1 MNTVPK
7 DQYEGGMKMARIEKL
22 EPLKKLPKLKNVA
35 AYARVS
41 SPKDAMKHSL
51 AAQVSYYSGMIQS
64 HPGWRY
70 AGVFTDEGV
79 TGTKETRDGFQR
91 LLEECRA
98 GRIDMIITKSISRFA
113 RNTVTLLSTVREL
126 KGMGVDVFFEEQNI
140 HSASNDGEL
149 MLTILA
155 SFAQAESESVS
166 ENMKW
171 KVRKNFEE
179 GKPWGAKL
187 YGYRVEDGTFIVD
200 PDEAEIV
207 RRVYAEYLSGKGTEA
222 IVNGLNSDG
231 ILTRRG
237 GKWYPYVIWQMLRN
251 STYTGSLLLQKTYWE
266 DPLTKR
272 KRKNDGVLPQYFV
285 EDSHEAIIDADT
297 FEAVQREIKRRERA
311 YKHEKRSDKGY
322 PFTGL
327 IVCSHC
333 GRPYRRK
340 TTAKGFSWIC
350 PTYNSEGRAAC
361 PSKMIPEDTL
371 TALTADIDLSAVE
384 RMTAEDGNVIRV
396 RFKDGTERLL
406 RWKDRSRAESWTEE
420 MRQAAREAARK
431 GGRKNGER

>member
-1 MNTVPK
+1 
-7 DQYEGGMKMARIEKL
+7 MARIEKL

-70 AGVFTDEGV
+70 AGVFTDEGF
-79 TGTKETRDGFQR
+79 TGTRETRDGFQR

-98 GRIDMIITKSISRFA
+98 GRIDMVVTKSISRFA

-171 KVRKNFEE
+171 KVRKCFSE
-179 GKPWGAKL
+179 GKPWNVIV
-187 YGYRVEDGTFIVD
+187 YGYRAVDGVFTVV
-200 PDEAEIV
+200 PEEAAVV
-207 RRVYAEYLSGKGTEA
+207 RRIFSEYLSGKGKTA
-222 IVNGLNSDG
+222 IANGLNADG
-231 ILTRRG
+231 IKPMRT
-237 GKWYPYVIWQMLRN
+237 GKWQRTVLSTMLSN
-251 STYTGSLLLQKTYWE
+251 ITYTGSLLLQKTYRS
-266 DPLTKR
+266 DPISKR
-272 KRKNDGVLPQYFV
+272 KTPNNGELPMYLA
-285 EDSHEAIIDADT
+285 EGTHEPIIDADT

-311 YKHEKRSDKGY
+311 YKHERRSDMGY

-327 IVCSHC
+327 IFCSHC

-350 PTYNSEGRAAC
+350 PTYNSEGKAAC

-384 RMTAEDGNVIRV
+384 RMIAEDSNIIRV
-396 RFKDGTERLL
+396 RFKDGTEQIL

-420 MRQAAREAARK
+420 MRQAAREAALK